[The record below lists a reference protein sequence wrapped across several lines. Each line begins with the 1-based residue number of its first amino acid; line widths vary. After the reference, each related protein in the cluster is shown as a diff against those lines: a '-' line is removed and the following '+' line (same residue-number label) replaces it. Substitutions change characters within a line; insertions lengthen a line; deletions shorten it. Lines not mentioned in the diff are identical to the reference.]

1 MKKFFVGMV
10 LISGVLVS
18 NIYAKQIE
26 QTICFSS
33 SQCGG
38 LGAYGVLGDNVKL
51 CGGECQG
58 KTLGQMNK
66 EGWELNQ
73 VVNGLSSAFGMVFTR
88 KK

>member
-1 MKKFFVGMV
+1 MKKFFVGMA

-33 SQCGG
+33 NKCSGVTI
-38 LGAYGVLGDNVKL
+38 GVLGNDVKL
-51 CGGECQG
+51 CGGKCQG

-66 EGWELNQ
+66 KGWKLTQ
-73 VVNGLSSAFGMVFTR
+73 VIDGLSESFGMVFTR
-88 KK
+88 EK